1 MTCPTSEVTVTLQPH
16 EVFYNMSVQDDD
28 GDVVDDDDDDDVD
41 PSKAS

>member
-28 GDVVDDDDDDDVD
+28 GAGDGDVD